1 MALHGWIS
9 RRVWR
14 AGEVVPDRLAG
25 RGLWRAGEVVPGRR
39 RARRRDGVLFVDAA
53 GAGEDGAQL
62 LLGLL
67 VGVEVLLARLQ
78 LLLPPAIDDCTLL
91 NQGK

>member
-1 MALHGWIS
+1 MALDGWIS

-25 RGLWRAGEVVPGRR
+25 RGLRGAGEVVP
-39 RARRRDGVLFVDAA
+39 ARRRDGVLFVDAA

-67 VGVEVLLARLQ
+67 VGVEVLLTRLQ
-78 LLLPPAIDDCTLL
+78 LLLPPAINDSYKL
-91 NQGK
+91 NHGK

>member
-1 MALHGWIS
+1 MALHGRIS

-14 AGEVVPDRLAG
+14 AGKVVPDRLAG
-25 RGLWRAGEVVPGRR
+25 RGLGRAGEVVP
-39 RARRRDGVLFVDAA
+39 ARCGDGVLFVDAA
-53 GAGEDGAQL
+53 GAGENGAQL

-78 LLLPPAIDDCTLL
+78 LLLPPAIDDST
-91 NQGK
+91 